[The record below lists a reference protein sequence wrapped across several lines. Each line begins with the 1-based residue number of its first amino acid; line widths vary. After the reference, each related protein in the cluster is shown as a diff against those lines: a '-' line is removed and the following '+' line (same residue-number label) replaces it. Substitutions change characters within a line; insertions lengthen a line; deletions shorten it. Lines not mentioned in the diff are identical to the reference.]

1 MKSSWQTTLWIMFI
15 AQLLSAMGFSVTF
28 PFLPLYVAE
37 LGSATGTSVEF
48 WTGMAFSSQAV
59 TMAIAS
65 PIWGSLADR
74 LGHKLMVERA
84 MYGGALL
91 LLLMGFVRSAEE
103 LVLLRLIQGGVTGTI
118 AAANAMLAAI
128 APRERLGFAMGTLQ
142 MGLWSG
148 TAAGP
153 LLGGVL
159 ADLLGFRAPFYLTA
173 VLLLV
178 SGLLVTL
185 GVRGGRPQRR
195 GERARQGMLASWQA
209 IFAAPSVRLTYSLR
223 FLSSLGLSMLLPFI
237 PLFIQGLMTGDAP
250 IGTFTG
256 LVVGASSAAG
266 TATAIYFG
274 RLGDR
279 TSHRRVLIGC
289 ALASAIC
296 YLPQGA
302 VWEPW
307 QLLALQAMSGA
318 AWGGVTPALSALLVR
333 YTGSGSEGVVYG
345 LDNAIVS
352 AARAAAPLLG
362 AGVVLAFGLRGIFV
376 LTAAIYGVVALLAT
390 MSLPEPRPI
399 ATPAER
405 A

>member
-318 AWGGVTPALSALLVR
+318 AWGGITPALSALLVR

-390 MSLPEPRPI
+390 ISLPEPRPI